1 MTAELVFP
9 PGFRWGVST
18 SAYQIEGAVAEGG
31 RGPSTWDT
39 FCTEP
44 GKILNGDTGAVACD
58 HYHRYAEDV
67 ALMRELGV
75 DTYRFSFSWPRIQPS
90 GRGPAV
96 AAGLDFYDRLIDT
109 LLGAGIQPAPTL
121 YHWDTPQALEDGGG
135 WLSRDI
141 TDRFA
146 EYAGILGARFAD
158 RVPLWITINEPMVL
172 TLMGYS
178 LGAHAPGKEL
188 LFDAL
193 PVAHHQLLAH
203 GRAVQALRAAGATQ
217 IGIASN
223 HAPTW
228 PASDSAE
235 DKEAAALYDN
245 LINWLFA
252 DPILLGEYPN
262 GMGDA
267 MPGPVAD
274 DLAVIS
280 TPLDFFGINHY
291 APVSVGAAT
300 GQADTAATDGVLLPP
315 GLPFEPRTL
324 TGYPTTDFG
333 WPVVP
338 DAFGEILR
346 IFKERYG
353 DRLPPIYITENGC
366 AINDEPVDG
375 VVDDQRRISY
385 LDGYLRSLRA
395 AMDDGIDVRG
405 YFQWSLMDNF
415 EWAAGYSQ
423 RFGLV
428 HVDFE
433 TQERTPKAS
442 YHWMRELIAQSRQ
455 APGRK

>member
-1 MTAELVFP
+1 
-9 PGFRWGVST
+9 
-18 SAYQIEGAVAEGG
+18 
-31 RGPSTWDT
+31 
-39 FCTEP
+39 
-44 GKILNGDTGAVACD
+44 
-58 HYHRYAEDV
+58 
-67 ALMRELGV
+67 MRELGV

-90 GRGPAV
+90 GSGPGN

-109 LLGAGIQPAPTL
+109 LARRRDPAGADAVPLGHPAAARGRAAGGSPATSPIASPS
-121 YHWDTPQALEDGGG
+121 TPGSWARG
-135 WLSRDI
+135 SR
-141 TDRFA
+141 
-146 EYAGILGARFAD
+146 D
-158 RVPLWITINEPMVL
+158 RVPMWMHLNEPVVL

-274 DLAVIS
+274 DLAIIS

-315 GLPFEPRTL
+315 GLPFEPR
-324 TGYPTTDFG
+324 
-333 WPVVP
+333 
-338 DAFGEILR
+338 A
-346 IFKERYG
+346 
-353 DRLPPIYITENGC
+353 
-366 AINDEPVDG
+366 
-375 VVDDQRRISY
+375 
-385 LDGYLRSLRA
+385 
-395 AMDDGIDVRG
+395 
-405 YFQWSLMDNF
+405 
-415 EWAAGYSQ
+415 
-423 RFGLV
+423 
-428 HVDFE
+428 
-433 TQERTPKAS
+433 
-442 YHWMRELIAQSRQ
+442 
-455 APGRK
+455 

>member
-1 MTAELVFP
+1 MWMMRMTADLAF
-9 PGFRWGVST
+9 GSDFRWGVST
-18 SAYQIEGAVAEGG
+18 SAYQIEGAVTEGG

-39 FCTEP
+39 FCAEP
-44 GKILNGDTGAVACD
+44 GRVLNGDTAVVACD

-75 DTYRFSFSWPRIQPS
+75 DTYRFSFAWPRIQPS
-90 GRGPAV
+90 GKGPAEPL
-96 AAGLDFYDRLIDT
+96 GLDFYDRLIDA
-109 LLGAGIQPAPTL
+109 LLEAGIQPAPTL
-121 YHWDTPQALEDGGG
+121 YHWDTPQPLEDAGG
-135 WLSRDI
+135 WLDRSI
-141 TDRFA
+141 ADRFA
-146 EYAGILGARFAD
+146 DYAAVLAAHFAD
-158 RVPLWITINEPMVL
+158 RVPMWITLNEPMVL

-203 GRAVQALRAAGATQ
+203 GRAVQALRAGGAAN

-235 DKEAAALYDN
+235 DKEAAQLYDN

-252 DPILLGEYPN
+252 DPILLGTYPA
-262 GMGDA
+262 GFEAA

-300 GQADTAATDGVLLPP
+300 GQADTAATDGILLPP
-315 GLPFEPRTL
+315 GLPFEPREL
-324 TGYPTTDFG
+324 TGYPKTDFG
-333 WPVVP
+333 WPIAP
-338 DAFGEILR
+338 AAFTEILHT
-346 IFKERYG
+346 FKDRYG

-366 AINDEPVDG
+366 AINEPVE
-375 VVDDQRRISY
+375 DQRRIDY
-385 LDGYLRSLRA
+385 LDGYLRALKQ
-395 AMDDGIDVRG
+395 AMDDGVDVRG
-405 YFQWSLMDNF
+405 YFQWSLLDNF

-428 HVDFE
+428 HVDFD
-433 TQERTPKAS
+433 TQVRTPKAS
-442 YHWMRELIAQSRQ
+442 YHWFRDVIRQSR
-455 APGRK
+455 G